1 MVVHGSA
8 GYCIVMNYLAL
19 SCTILHIR
27 YSCSQQMSPVIA
39 FDIAVVAQKVK
50 VHVVIEDRCD
60 LKKWVV
66 VVYH

>member
-1 MVVHGSA
+1 MVLDGTTRCYMVLHGIAPIS
-8 GYCIVMNYLAL
+8 
-19 SCTILHIR
+19 
-27 YSCSQQMSPVIA
+27 YSIIQQMSPVIA